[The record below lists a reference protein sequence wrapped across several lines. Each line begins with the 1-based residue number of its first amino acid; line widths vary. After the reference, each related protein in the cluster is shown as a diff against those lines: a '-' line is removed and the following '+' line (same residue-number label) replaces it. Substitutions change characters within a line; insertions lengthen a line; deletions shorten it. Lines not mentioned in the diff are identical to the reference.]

1 MPPKKPQA
9 PPPIPLVLHGRVVT
23 FSGHS
28 KGAVIDDGA
37 VYIGADER
45 LKAVQARGE
54 DPPGG
59 FEDAP
64 RIDTGGAIY
73 PGLLDLHN
81 HVAYN
86 CLSLWASPTR
96 EEPWERRDQWPDD
109 PSYKPKVSL
118 PTAALCHVAGEAVLK
133 YVETKAVIGGTT
145 AIQGSAKVPHYQGW
159 LVRNVEKETFKG
171 EKKTPRQSVREI
183 TKLGGF
189 DSYRR
194 AMDDGRGFI
203 YHLSEGTAAELIEEY
218 DLLREARCLKP
229 RLLAVHSTALG
240 DEQFER
246 WGDPKRSHGSVVWS
260 PFSNLWLYGKTT
272 DVWKAAKE
280 GIRIC
285 LGADWSPSGS
295 KNVLGE
301 LKVADLVNKA
311 RKARRFTDEE
321 LCRMVTSNP
330 ADALGW
336 EDRLGRLE
344 PGLHADVLVTSD
356 RGGDPYRNLIEATER
371 DVLFVAINGYPLYS
385 TSELMDKAKAEHA
398 EPIQIGDM
406 RRRIVLV
413 YPGVPNADLRWQEV
427 KRELDSARTDPKRHE
442 RRRKGKRPRGEPVR
456 MRPEK
461 PFDANLKV
469 DEPTLETVAIPR
481 PDPLVHAEAFF
492 RVVKGR
498 GFHSGLLDG
507 LRTYYQRTNRDDHED
522 APPIGPTP

>member
-1 MPPKKPQA
+1 MPPRKPQA
-9 PPPIPLVLHGRVVT
+9 PPPTPLVLHGRVVT
-23 FSGHS
+23 FSGDR
-28 KGAVIDDGA
+28 KGAVVDDGA
-37 VYIGADER
+37 VYIDADER
-45 LKAVQARGE
+45 LKAVQSRAD
-54 DPPGG
+54 DPPEG
-59 FEDAP
+59 FDEAP
-64 RIDTGGAIY
+64 RLETRGVIY

-96 EEPWERRDQWPDD
+96 TEPWERRDQWPDD
-109 PSYKPKVSL
+109 PSYKPNVSL

-145 AIQGSAKVPHYQGW
+145 AIQGSAKVPNYQGW

-171 EKKTPRQSVREI
+171 EKKTARQSVREI
-183 TKLGGF
+183 TEAQGF
-189 DSYRR
+189 ASYVE
-194 AMDDGRGFI
+194 AMKEGRGFI
-203 YHLSEGTAAELIEEY
+203 YHLSEGTASELIEEY
-218 DLLREARCLKP
+218 DLLRAAKGLKP

-240 DEQFER
+240 GEQFEQ
-246 WGDPKRSHGSVVWS
+246 WGDPKRDHGSIVWS

-311 RKARRFTDEE
+311 HKRKKFTDEE
-321 LCRMVTSNP
+321 LCRMVTSSP

-336 EDRLGRLE
+336 GDRLGRLE
-344 PGLHADVLVTSD
+344 PGLHGDVLVTRD
-356 RGGDPYRNLIEATER
+356 RGGDPYRNLIESTEH
-371 DVLFVAINGYPLYS
+371 DVLFVVINGYPFYG
-385 TSELMDKAKAEHA
+385 TTELMNKAKADHA
-398 EPIQIGDM
+398 EPIQVGGI

-413 YPGVPNADLRWQEV
+413 YPGVPNADLRWEEV

-442 RRRKGKRPRGEPVR
+442 RRRQGRRPRGEPVR

-461 PFDANLKV
+461 PFDARVKV

-481 PDPLVHAEAFF
+481 PDSLVHAGALF
-492 RVVKGR
+492 RAVEGR
-498 GFHSGLLDG
+498 GFHGGLLDG
-507 LRTYYQRTNRDDHED
+507 LRGYYE
-522 APPIGPTP
+522 